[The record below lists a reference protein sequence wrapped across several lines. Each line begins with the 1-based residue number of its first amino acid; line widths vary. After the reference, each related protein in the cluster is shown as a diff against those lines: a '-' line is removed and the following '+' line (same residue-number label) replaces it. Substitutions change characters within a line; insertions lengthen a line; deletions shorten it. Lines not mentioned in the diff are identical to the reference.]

1 MKARYQYRVYPH
13 PGQQTKLARLFGC
26 CRVVW
31 NDALALCK
39 QTEKLPKNSALQKR
53 CITEAKQRL
62 ERAWLA
68 DVSNIPLQQ
77 SVADLG
83 VAFSNFFSSLKGK
96 RKGKRVNPPRFKK
109 RTGNQ
114 SARFTRGGFSLK
126 GSKVYLAKIG
136 KLPIEWSRPLPST
149 PSSVTVIKDTSGRY
163 FVSFVCEVEP
173 QTLEGGAKSVGVDLG
188 VTTFATL
195 STGEKIDAPKPLK
208 KRLKRLRKL
217 QRNLSRKVKG
227 SRRRERAR
235 KRVAK
240 LHARIRDTRTDFLHK
255 LTTRL
260 IRENQAVMVEDLNV
274 SGMVKNRK
282 LSRAISDLG
291 WRRFRT
297 LLEGKGIRYGRVVG
311 VVNRWEPTSQI
322 CSCCGERGGK
332 LDLSIREWQCLRCG
346 ATHDRDINAAINIA
360 SRRASANKVAGGQS
374 ETLNG
379 RGGRHKTGLPAA
391 SGEAST
397 CRDGQQ
403 EQLLLFS

>member
-13 PGQQTKLARLFGC
+13 PGQQTKLAQLFGC

-31 NDALALCK
+31 NDALAICK
-39 QTEKLPKNSALQKR
+39 KSEKLPKNSALQKQ
-53 CITEAKQRL
+53 CITEAKQLL
-62 ERAWLA
+62 ERAWLK

-77 SVADLG
+77 SVAALG
-83 VAFSNFFSSLKGK
+83 VAFSNFFASLKGK

-109 RTGNQ
+109 RTGKQ

-126 GSKVYLAKIG
+126 GSQVYLSKIG
-136 KLPIEWSRPLPST
+136 RLPIEWSRPLPST
-149 PSSVTVIKDTSGRY
+149 PSSVTIIKDPSGRY
-163 FVSFVCEVEP
+163 FASFVCEVEP
-173 QTLEGGAKSVGVDLG
+173 EALKGGAESVGVDLG
-188 VTTFATL
+188 ITTFATL
-195 STGEKIDAPKPLK
+195 STGEKIDAPKLLK
-208 KRLKRLRKL
+208 RRRTRLRKL

-227 SRRRERAR
+227 SKRRERTR

-240 LHARIRDTRTDFLHK
+240 LHAKIRDTRTDFLHK
-255 LTTRL
+255 LSTRL

-274 SGMVKNRK
+274 SGMVRNRK

-291 WRRFRT
+291 WQQFRT
-297 LLEGKGIRYGRVVG
+297 LLEGKGIRYGRVVK
-311 VVNRWEPTSQI
+311 VIDRWEPTSQI

-332 LDLSIREWQCLRCG
+332 LDLSIREWQCLWCG
-346 ATHDRDINAAINIA
+346 ATHDRDINAAKNIQ
-360 SRRASANKVAGGQS
+360 VAGGHS
-374 ETLNG
+374 ETQNG

-403 EQLLLFS
+403 LQLLLFA